1 MHAREKTSMSG
12 KESRAKGLFAAER
25 GLILQP
31 GAIGD
36 CILTLPLAQFMK
48 NTLGLDA
55 VDVFGHTDY
64 LGIFPGRT
72 CIDRVRSIDSIGL
85 HKLFARTSDFALA
98 DRDPLIKIFSDYCWI
113 VTFLG
118 GSNTDFERNLIF
130 TVNCSR
136 SAEVITL
143 PVKPSKRCGAHLTD
157 FYIKRFVRESGM
169 SLKAEKGGHCEL
181 LIRAN
186 QSDVTVGRELMEE
199 SGVPADANLAV
210 LHPGSSGAGKCW
222 HLNNFLNIGS
232 KLASKDVQ
240 VLFLLGPAELDRFS
254 RKTIRDISRVGK
266 CLVNPSLSRVV
277 GLLACADV
285 FLGNDTGVTHLAAAM
300 GVKTLA
306 VFGPTNPKVYKPVG
320 PHVRVLAGDNRNFSS
335 RVSAGVQKQ
344 AMAVLGRHLGL

>member
-1 MHAREKTSMSG
+1 MPARGKISMPG
-12 KESRAKGLFAAER
+12 KESRARSLFAAER

-48 NTLGLDA
+48 DSLGLDA

-85 HKLFARTSDFALA
+85 HKLFARTSDFYIE
-98 DRDPLIKIFSDYCWI
+98 DRDPLIRVFSDYCWI

-118 GSNTDFERNLIF
+118 GADSDFEKNLIF

-143 PVKPSKRCGAHLTD
+143 PVKPSKRGVAHLTD

-169 SLKAEKGGHCEL
+169 SLKAEKRQHREV

-186 QSDVTVGRELMEE
+186 QSDVTAGTDVLEE
-199 SGVPADANLAV
+199 IDVPAASKVAV
-210 LHPGSSGAGKCW
+210 LHPGSGGAGKCW
-222 HLNNFLNIGS
+222 HLNNFLDIGS

-254 RKTIRDISRVGK
+254 KKTISDISRVGK

-285 FLGNDTGVTHLAAAM
+285 FLGNDTGVTHLAAAV

-306 VFGPTNPKVYKPVG
+306 VFGPTNPKVYRPVG

-335 RVSAGVQKQ
+335 RASAGVQKQ
-344 AMAVLGRHLGL
+344 AMAVLGRILGL